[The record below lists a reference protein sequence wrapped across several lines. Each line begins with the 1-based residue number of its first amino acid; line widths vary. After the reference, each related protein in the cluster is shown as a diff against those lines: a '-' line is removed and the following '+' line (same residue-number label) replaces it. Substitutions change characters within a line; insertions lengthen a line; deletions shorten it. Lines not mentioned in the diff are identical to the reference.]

1 MSIELIKN
9 LNSLGW
15 VKRGKFKTKFPLEF
29 YLIIVHIKIKKYG
42 ETSVIE
48 EFNGV
53 VFLVIY
59 LIIFIGTAYYTYS
72 TVFQTDAFLKKYK
85 IDPSG
90 AFMVRFAGTFLIPIV
105 LLMFYML
112 ITGISGNW
120 IIFSYGFLQA
130 ITASIIGFWTVE
142 RSEYKNLDG
151 EKISSEGYLA
161 PIGFAVAWG
170 ILMYGTSGNIYG

>member
-1 MSIELIKN
+1 M
-9 LNSLGW
+9 
-15 VKRGKFKTKFPLEF
+15 
-29 YLIIVHIKIKKYG
+29 
-42 ETSVIE
+42 IE
-48 EFNGV
+48 EFDGV

-59 LIIFIGTAYYTYS
+59 LIIFIGTAYYTNS

-130 ITASIIGFWTVE
+130 ITASIIGF
-142 RSEYKNLDG
+142 
-151 EKISSEGYLA
+151 
-161 PIGFAVAWG
+161 
-170 ILMYGTSGNIYG
+170 